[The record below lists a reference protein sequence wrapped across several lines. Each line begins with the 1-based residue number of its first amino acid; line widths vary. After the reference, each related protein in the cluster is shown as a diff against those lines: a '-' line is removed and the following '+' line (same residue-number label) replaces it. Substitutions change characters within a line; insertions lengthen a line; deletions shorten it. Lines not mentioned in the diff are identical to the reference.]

1 MRKTKTNQ
9 VHSRIDFY
17 MSEVEPASAISY
29 TAVYNLGT
37 ISEKIF
43 MLSLPHKA
51 QHVPVSY
58 MH

>member
-1 MRKTKTNQ
+1 MRKTKTIQ

-37 ISEKIF
+37 ISEI
-43 MLSLPHKA
+43 PHKA
-51 QHVPVSY
+51 QHVPVS
-58 MH
+58 